1 MTTHLKIITIYDEWV
16 GVRGLGGESIVFLD
30 LVIWFIWGI
39 DTKKEVIKKGIWFLE
54 KVVWLNKLVK
64 QLKNKIKGLKGETR
78 VWKNC

>member
-1 MTTHLKIITIYDEWV
+1 MF
-16 GVRGLGGESIVFLD
+16 IV

-39 DTKKEVIKKGIWFLE
+39 DNKKEVIKKGFWFLE

-78 VWKNC
+78 VWKNY